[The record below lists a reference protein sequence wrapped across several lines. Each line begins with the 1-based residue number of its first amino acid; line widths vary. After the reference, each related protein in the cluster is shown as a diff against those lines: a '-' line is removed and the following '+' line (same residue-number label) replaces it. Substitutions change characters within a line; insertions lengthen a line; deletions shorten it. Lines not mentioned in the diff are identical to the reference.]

1 MPKFRVP
8 AGTGRSD
15 FTEKKS
21 RFIGEAVKEVSVEA
35 ARARIRKLREEHPR
49 ARHVAWAYVLGQD
62 GALVGLSDD
71 GEPHG
76 TAGRPI
82 LDPIL
87 GAGLTE
93 TLVTVVRYFG
103 GVKLGTGGLA
113 SAYGRCSREAVED
126 LPKIDLVD
134 RTRMEVCMEYPLFD
148 RIKRSAEDLGGLVVE
163 EVFGA
168 DIRLIVDVPSATT
181 DDFSRIVADVSRGSA
196 KMILLEKPRK

>member
-1 MPKFRVP
+1 MPKFRIP

-21 RFIGEAVKEVSVEA
+21 RFIGEAVKALSPEEA
-35 ARARIRKLREEHPR
+35 RSRIRELREQHPR
-49 ARHVAWAYVLGQD
+49 ARHVAWAYVLGHD

-82 LDPIL
+82 LDPIQ

-103 GVKLGTGGLA
+103 GVKLGTGGLV
-113 SAYGRCSREAVED
+113 SAYGRCAKEAVEA
-126 LPKIDLVD
+126 LPKADLVE
-134 RTRMEVCMEYPLFD
+134 RTRMEVRMDYPLFE
-148 RIKRSAEDLGGLVVE
+148 RIKRSAEEMDALIADE
-163 EVFGA
+163 IFGA
-168 DIRLIVDVPSATT
+168 EVRLIADVPSAHAEE
-181 DDFSRIVADVSRGSA
+181 FIRIVADVSRGSA
-196 KMILLEKPRK
+196 EVILSESG